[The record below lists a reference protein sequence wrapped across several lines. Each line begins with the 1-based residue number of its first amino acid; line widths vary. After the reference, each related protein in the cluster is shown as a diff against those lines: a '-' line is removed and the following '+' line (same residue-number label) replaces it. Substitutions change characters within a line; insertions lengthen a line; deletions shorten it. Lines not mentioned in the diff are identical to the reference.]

1 MLPPEKFVDINEAR
15 KSLHVL
21 GDFDFDCLLLGDGE
35 SILGAGK
42 KTFENFLTSSFIEK

>member
-1 MLPPEKFVDINEAR
+1 MF
-15 KSLHVL
+15 L

-42 KTFENFLTSSFIEK
+42 KTFEDFLTSSFYRKTDLTIQDL